1 AIREQGDAGQPVVVA
16 APESVAAKAYLAAAT
31 RLAEELGKRP
41 RASIPI
47 SASLL

>member
-1 AIREQGDAGQPVVVA
+1 VA
-16 APESVAAKAYLAAAT
+16 SAPESAAAAAYLAAAS